1 MNKTVTLPINPWYPS
16 RDAHPEQALKMMH
29 SAPTDIHS
37 AIAIPAL
44 DDLQG
49 WQMVLEEI
57 VSSAMDGDGSHDIGH
72 IRRVYRNAVAI
83 DAGSKASE
91 KCHPLVLLVSSY
103 LHDIVNLPK
112 NHPDRHLTS
121 RLCAEKAVNTMARYG
136 LGTEMLNEIA
146 HAIEAHSFSAGITP
160 RTQEARVLQDADR
173 LDALGAIGIARCF
186 YVNGRMGTQLFD
198 EDDPLAEKRDLDDK
212 SFALDHFEVK
222 LLKLPE
228 MMNTP
233 TGRKLAH
240 QRAKRIKRF
249 RSQIIAEMEMSI
261 LPMAPEDR

>member
-1 MNKTVTLPINPWYPS
+1 
-16 RDAHPEQALKMMH
+16 MMH

-44 DDLQG
+44 NDLRG

-57 VSSAMDGDGSHDIGH
+57 VINAMDDDGSHDIGH

-83 DAGSKASE
+83 DAGARASE
-91 KCHPLVLLVSSY
+91 KCQPLVLLVSSY

-112 NHPDRHLTS
+112 NHPERHMAS
-121 RLCAEKAVNTMARYG
+121 RLSAEKAVNTLAPYG
-136 LGTEMLNEIA
+136 LGTEMLNEIF
-146 HAIEAHSFSAGITP
+146 HAIEAHSYSAEITP
-160 RTQEARVLQDADR
+160 KTQEARVLQDADR

-186 YVNGRMGTQLFD
+186 YVNGKMGTQLFD
-198 EDDPLAEKRDLDDK
+198 QEDPMAENRELDDK

-228 MMNTP
+228 AMNTP